1 MMRLF
6 GKAEEL
12 GMIVVIDP
20 GPVAFPSYSPEQIST
35 VLHTYP
41 ALKLVIC
48 HMGLPFYGL
57 REHAGLYEKWRAMIG
72 LGSCSRVW
80 FDVTAMPDLFEE
92 EGYPYSEA
100 LTYFKE
106 LLDICGPDRVI
117 WGTDI
122 PGTFRRATYS
132 QMIEVFERCDFL
144 DGQDKDKLFYENANQ
159 LYFNGENES
168 EFTR

>member
-1 MMRLF
+1 M
-6 GKAEEL
+6 
-12 GMIVVIDP
+12 
-20 GPVAFPSYSPEQIST
+20 
-35 VLHTYP
+35 
-41 ALKLVIC
+41 
-48 HMGLPFYGL
+48 
-57 REHAGLYEKWRAMIG
+57 
-72 LGSCSRVW
+72 
-80 FDVTAMPDLFEE
+80 
-92 EGYPYSEA
+92 
-100 LTYFKE
+100 
-106 LLDICGPDRVI
+106 I